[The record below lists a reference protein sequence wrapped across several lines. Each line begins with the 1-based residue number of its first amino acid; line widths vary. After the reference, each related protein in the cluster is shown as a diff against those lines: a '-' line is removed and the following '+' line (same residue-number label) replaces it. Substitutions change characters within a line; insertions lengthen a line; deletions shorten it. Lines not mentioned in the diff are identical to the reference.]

1 MWKDVNINEY
11 LFHDEINNTCLKI
24 YVNIRYF
31 RKENINT
38 SEIGSAP
45 NMADVNSNEID
56 KYEVLSQQMI
66 LLSKNVEKA
75 VNSMPSLCMDI
86 MSNCMQKIDKVLE
99 LHNKKESSKEM
110 KK

>member
-1 MWKDVNINEY
+1 MERLNIHEY
-11 LFHDEINNTCLKI
+11 LFYDKINYNLLKI
-24 YVNIRYF
+24 YVNIQYF

-38 SEIGSAP
+38 SEIGTCP
-45 NMADVNSNEID
+45 NMAEVNTNEID

>member
-1 MWKDVNINEY
+1 MERLNINEY
-11 LFHDEINNTCLKI
+11 LFYDEINYNILKI
-24 YVNIRYF
+24 YVNIQYF

-38 SEIGSAP
+38 SEIGTGP
-45 NMADVNSNEID
+45 NMTDVNTNEMD

-66 LLSKNVEKA
+66 LMAKNVEKA
-75 VNSMPSLCMDI
+75 VNSMPSLCMDV

-99 LHNKKESSKEM
+99 LHNKKESSKGI